1 MSRQVI
7 EARFIDNER
16 KHLEIEWK
24 NEEKDEAGNVLNV
37 EQYFEIIE
45 AVGGDPIYEEVL
57 QQVDLDTIH
66 ESTWQYVKQQRK
78 GFEQIVKDIA
88 IAEGIYEEKIYENR
102 QQILLDIIKD
112 DPSKED
118 QDELFK
124 FKLGVFE
131 LEYIRDSKNREL
143 KGELRKADTIFKVLK
158 ILIQFKDEAASIE

>member
-1 MSRQVI
+1 MSRQVV
-7 EARFIDNER
+7 EARFIDTER
-16 KHLEIEWK
+16 KHLEVEWV
-24 NEEKDEAGNVLNV
+24 NEDTA

-88 IAEGIYEEKIYENR
+88 IAEGIYENQVYENR
-102 QQILLDIIKD
+102 QQILLDIIED

-118 QDELFK
+118 QDESDL
-124 FKLGVFE
+124 
-131 LEYIRDSKNREL
+131 
-143 KGELRKADTIFKVLK
+143 ADFLSD
-158 ILIQFKDEAASIE
+158 LS